1 MKSQLSLSKITVETT
16 QFISPPRWDVLTP
29 KKFKDNFGKKV
40 GADEESRK
48 NQMVCSV
55 KTWSRVMQARS
66 RAP

>member
-1 MKSQLSLSKITVETT
+1 M
-16 QFISPPRWDVLTP
+16 LTP

-55 KTWSRVMQARS
+55 KTWPRVMQAKVKGPMKGAVVDECES
-66 RAP
+66 D